1 MRKLMVTALML
12 LGVFGAVQTIVPA
25 ADAARV
31 DCTAVLCP
39 TCPEGTVL
47 DPAGNNCCRCKNV
60 RPFPRQCIAVTCPVC
75 PEGTVPDPRPNDCCR
90 CVPQP

>member
-1 MRKLMVTALML
+1 MKKLLLASLMFFC
-12 LGVFGAVQTIVPA
+12 VFGALQTGTPNAGA
-25 ADAARV
+25 ANV

-47 DPAGNNCCRCKNV
+47 DPAGNNCCRCKKDN
-60 RPFPRQCIAVTCPVC
+60 FPKQCIAVLCQVC

-90 CVPQP
+90 CVTQS